1 MATSPFVYGIVG
13 QILQELKDEQ
23 TPSQTKSNTFV
34 STVGLVITVVTT
46 IVLYLLDSGFDWV
59 PTWLVH
65 VVPILGFIGTT
76 FGVSKTKNYVTD
88 TTIRQAERKI
98 NEKIGLMQEDK
109 IPKDI
114 VDGNVAVADAVVER
128 PHTPVV
134 VESYDE
140 VQSTDSVDDRTDLS
154 DYFDQLAKDI
164 AKRG

>member
-23 TPSQTKSNTFV
+23 SPSQTKSNTFV
-34 STVGLVITVVTT
+34 STVGLIVTVVTT
-46 IVLYLLDSGFDWV
+46 IVLYLLDSGYEWV
-59 PTWLVH
+59 PTWLVN

-76 FGVSKTKNYVTD
+76 FGVSRTKNYVTD
-88 TTIRQAERKI
+88 STIREAERKI

-114 VDGNVAVADAVVER
+114 VNGNTAVVDAVVEQ
-128 PHTPVV
+128 PITPAV

-140 VQSTDSVDDRTDLS
+140 DQSDRPVDNRSDLS

-164 AKRG
+164 ANRG

>member
-46 IVLYLLDSGFDWV
+46 IVLYLLDSGFEWV
-59 PTWLVH
+59 PTWLVN

-88 TTIRQAERKI
+88 TTIREAERKI
-98 NEKIGLMQEDK
+98 NEKIGQMQTDK
-109 IPKDI
+109 VPNDI
-114 VDGNVAVADAVVER
+114 VNGNTAVVDAVVEQ
-128 PHTPVV
+128 PYTPVV
-134 VESYDE
+134 VESHDE
-140 VQSTDSVDDRTDLS
+140 DRSEDSVDNRSDLS

-164 AKRG
+164 ANRG

>member
-46 IVLYLLDSGFDWV
+46 IVLYLLDSGFEWV
-59 PTWLVH
+59 PTWLVN

-88 TTIRQAERKI
+88 STIREAERKI

-114 VDGNVAVADAVVER
+114 VNGNTAVVDAVVER
-128 PHTPVV
+128 PDTPVV
-134 VESYDE
+134 VESHDE
-140 VQSTDSVDDRTDLS
+140 DQPVDNRSDLS

-164 AKRG
+164 ANRG

>member
-46 IVLYLLDSGFDWV
+46 IVLYLLDSGFEWV
-59 PTWLVH
+59 PTWLVN

-164 AKRG
+164 ANRG